1 MSNNPSR
8 ASVYPKVASATSTS
22 PIITS
27 YDSPVSATLTPR
39 PRTVLNADKDAT
51 VDKGTIAL
59 IRRVLCPQANTY
71 GTATPRPL
79 QELLPPL
86 TSSNDVDFQ
95 LYAIIA
101 IIIKEYVYTWYAKIT
116 LDHGFV
122 DEVLRTVAHCTL
134 ALEERLRRID
144 VQQLVL
150 DELPR
155 LAEAHII
162 CEALPSHLPLL
173 GAELYIDRA
182 TFAMQLTGWQG
193 KDPIWLHSLPPC
205 K

>member
-8 ASVYPKVASATSTS
+8 ASVYPKAPATSTS
-22 PIITS
+22 PITLS
-27 YDSPVSATLTPR
+27 HDSPASAALTSQ
-39 PRTVLNADKDAT
+39 PRTVLNDDKDAP
-51 VDKGTIAL
+51 VDKSTIAL
-59 IRRVLCPQANTY
+59 IRRVLCPQANIY
-71 GTATPRPL
+71 GTTTPRPL

-86 TSSNDVDFQ
+86 TSSNEVDLQ

-101 IIIKEYVYTWYAKIT
+101 IIIKEYVYAWYAKIT
-116 LDHGFV
+116 IDHGFV

-155 LAEAHII
+155 LVEAHII
-162 CEALPSHLPLL
+162 CEALPSHLPL
-173 GAELYIDRA
+173 Y
-182 TFAMQLTGWQG
+182 
-193 KDPIWLHSLPPC
+193 
-205 K
+205 